1 MSVKLRPQTDARYI
15 ATVVLKQIL
24 AEQRT
29 LSECLEPALS
39 TLPNPRE
46 RALAQA
52 LCYGVMRWLPRLQ
65 AILSKLMPK
74 PLKTKDFD
82 VLAVLLIGIYQHLY
96 LRTPAHAATA
106 ATVNVVKMLDKNW
119 ASGLVNAILRNL
131 ARQQAVLESE
141 VDQKESARFA
151 HPAWLLNKLQKDWG
165 KHWLAIATANNEH
178 PPMNLRV
185 NLRKCSREAYLVLL
199 QEAGFNAQALAF
211 TRAGLQLEQ
220 AVDVQR
226 LPHFSEGWVSVQ
238 DGAAQLAVELL
249 DVPEGARVLDACAA
263 PGGKTAH
270 LLETYN
276 PSYLLALD
284 NQPERLERLR
294 ETLTRLE
301 LHAENRCA
309 DASQLSH
316 WWWDNKPF
324 DRILLDAP
332 CSASGVIRRHPD
344 IKYVRQPKEI
354 VTLAAQQSVLLSKL
368 WETLAPQGKLLYI
381 TCSVF
386 AEENHLQ
393 IQHFL
398 AQHSDAEISQA
409 VMPWGHSM
417 PVGWQILPGEQGFD
431 GFYYALIHKLP
442 AR

>member
-1 MSVKLRPQTDARYI
+1 MSVKLSPQTDARYV
-15 ATVVLKQIL
+15 ATIVLQQIL

-29 LSECLEPALS
+29 LSECLEPALIS
-39 TLPNPRE
+39 LPNARE

-65 AILSKLMPK
+65 AVLSKLMPK

-82 VLAVLLIGIYQHLY
+82 VYAVLLIGIYQHLY

-106 ATVNVVKMLDKNW
+106 ATVNIVKMLDKNW

-131 ARQQAVLESE
+131 GRKQAELEAE

-165 KHWLAIATANNEH
+165 KHWQAIAEANNLH

-185 NLRKCSREAYLVLL
+185 NLRKCSREAYLQLL
-199 QEAGFNAQALAF
+199 TEAGLAAQALAF

-226 LPHFSEGWVSVQ
+226 LPHFDEGWVSVQ

-249 DVPEGARVLDACAA
+249 DVPAGARVLDACAA

-270 LLETYN
+270 LLETYD
-276 PSYLLALD
+276 PAYLLALD
-284 NQPERLERLR
+284 NQPDRVNRLRGTLERLQLTA
-294 ETLTRLE
+294 ET
-301 LHAENRCA
+301 RCA

-316 WWWDNKPF
+316 WWWDSKPF

-344 IKYVRQPKEI
+344 IKYVRQPKEVALL
-354 VTLAAQQSVLLSKL
+354 VTQQALLLNKL
-368 WETLAPQGKLLYI
+368 WETLAPAGQLLYV

-393 IQHFL
+393 IQRFL
-398 AQHSDAEISQA
+398 AQHPEAEVSHT
-409 VMPWGHSM
+409 VMPWAHSM
-417 PVGWQILPGEQGFD
+417 PVGWQVLPGEQGFD
-431 GFYYALIHKLP
+431 GFYYALIHKHP
-442 AR
+442 PR

>member
-1 MSVKLRPQTDARYI
+1 MSVKLSPQTDARYV
-15 ATVVLKQIL
+15 ATIVLQQIL

-29 LSECLEPALS
+29 LSECLEPALIS
-39 TLPNPRE
+39 LPNARE

-65 AILSKLMPK
+65 AVLSKLMPK

-82 VLAVLLIGIYQHLY
+82 VYAVLLIGIYQHLY

-106 ATVNVVKMLDKNW
+106 ATVNIVKMLDKNW

-131 ARQQAVLESE
+131 GRKQAELEAE

-165 KHWLAIATANNEH
+165 KHWQAIAEANNLH

-185 NLRKCSREAYLVLL
+185 NLRKCSREAYLQLL
-199 QEAGFNAQALAF
+199 TEAGLAAQALAF

-226 LPHFSEGWVSVQ
+226 LPHFDEGWVSVQ

-249 DVPEGARVLDACAA
+249 DVPAGARVLDACAA

-270 LLETYN
+270 LLETYD
-276 PSYLLALD
+276 PAYLLALD
-284 NQPERLERLR
+284 NQPDRVNRLRGTLERLQLTA
-294 ETLTRLE
+294 ET
-301 LHAENRCA
+301 RCA

-316 WWWDNKPF
+316 WWWDSKPF

-344 IKYVRQPKEI
+344 IKYVRQPKEVALL
-354 VTLAAQQSVLLSKL
+354 VTQQALLLNKL
-368 WETLAPQGKLLYI
+368 WETLAPAGQLLYV

-393 IQHFL
+393 IQRFL
-398 AQHSDAEISQA
+398 VQHPEAEVSHT
-409 VMPWGHSM
+409 VMPWAHSM
-417 PVGWQILPGEQGFD
+417 PVGWQVLPGEQGFD
-431 GFYYALIHKLP
+431 GFYYALIHKHP
-442 AR
+442 PR

>member
-1 MSVKLRPQTDARYI
+1 MSVKLSPQTDARYV
-15 ATVVLKQIL
+15 ATIVLQQIL

-29 LSECLEPALS
+29 LSECLEPALIS
-39 TLPNPRE
+39 LPNARE

-65 AILSKLMPK
+65 AVLSKLMPK

-82 VLAVLLIGIYQHLY
+82 VYAVLLIGIYQHLY

-106 ATVNVVKMLDKNW
+106 ATVNIVKMLDKNW

-131 ARQQAVLESE
+131 GRKQAELEAE

-165 KHWLAIATANNEH
+165 KHWQAIAEANNLH

-185 NLRKCSREAYLVLL
+185 NLRKCSREAYLQLL
-199 QEAGFNAQALAF
+199 TEAGLAAQALAF
-211 TRAGLQLEQ
+211 TRAGVQLEQ

-226 LPHFSEGWVSVQ
+226 LPHFDEGWVSVQ

-249 DVPEGARVLDACAA
+249 DVPAGSRVLDACAA

-270 LLETYN
+270 LLETYD
-276 PSYLLALD
+276 PAYLLALD
-284 NQPERLERLR
+284 NQPDRVNRLRGTLERLQLTA
-294 ETLTRLE
+294 ET
-301 LHAENRCA
+301 RCA

-316 WWWDNKPF
+316 WWWDSKPF

-344 IKYVRQPKEI
+344 IKYVRQPKEVALL
-354 VTLAAQQSVLLSKL
+354 VTQQALLLNKL
-368 WETLAPQGKLLYI
+368 WETLAPEGQLLYV

-393 IQHFL
+393 IQRFL
-398 AQHSDAEISQA
+398 AQHPEAEVSNT

-417 PVGWQILPGEQGFD
+417 PVGWQVLPGEQGFD
-431 GFYYALIHKLP
+431 GFYYALIHKHP
-442 AR
+442 PR